1 MKVLQKTKISSK
13 KLMVLSK
20 SLPTVANFTYY
31 QLAHKINVIV
41 EQIKNLE
48 EKN

>member
-1 MKVLQKTKISSK
+1 
-13 KLMVLSK
+13 MVLSM
-20 SLPTVANFTYY
+20 SMSTVANFTYY
-31 QLAHKINVIV
+31 QLARKINVIV